1 MILPIVYGL
10 FAGASAA
17 APIAARAL
25 NSPAANK
32 LINEGAKL
40 VGRFPKNTANRVAN
54 FFNTRLTSAT
64 QALAQ
69 DARSGFLGTVTE
81 GPEILALG
89 KDIVDLG
96 SALGRYTLSQVKR
109 EDFATGLKNPT
120 GLKNMKDVE
129 AVLETASNFDGVTP
143 EQLQSLIED
152 HLIQT
157 NTEEN

>member
-1 MILPIVYGL
+1 MVVPLVYGL

-17 APIAARAL
+17 TPIVARAL
-25 NSPAANK
+25 SSPAANK

-40 VGRFPKNTANRVAN
+40 VGRYPKNIANRVAK
-54 FFNTRLTSAT
+54 FFNDRLTSAT

-69 DARSGFLGTVTE
+69 DARSGFAGTITE
-81 GPEILALG
+81 GTEAVPLVEDIG
-89 KDIVDLG
+89 KLG
-96 SALGRYTLSQVKR
+96 SVLGPFMLSQVKP
-109 EDFATGLKNPT
+109 EDFPT
-120 GLKNMKDVE
+120 GLTNMEDVK
-129 AVLETASNFDGVTP
+129 AVVETASNFDEVTP

>member
-1 MILPIVYGL
+1 MVLPIVYGL

-69 DARSGFLGTVTE
+69 DARSGFAGTIPEVTE
-81 GPEILALG
+81 AVPLG

-96 SALGRYTLSQVKR
+96 SALGRYTLRPVKS
-109 EDFATGLKNPT
+109 EDFPT
-120 GLKNMKDVE
+120 NMEDVE
-129 AVLETASNFDGVTP
+129 AVVKTASNFDGVTP
-143 EQLQSLIED
+143 KQLQSLIED